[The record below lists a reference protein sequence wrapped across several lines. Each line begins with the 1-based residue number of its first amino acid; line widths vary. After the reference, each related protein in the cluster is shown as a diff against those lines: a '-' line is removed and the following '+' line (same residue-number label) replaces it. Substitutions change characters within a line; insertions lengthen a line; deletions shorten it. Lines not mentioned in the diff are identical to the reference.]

1 MPRYVDV
8 LEHLTLKN
16 DTWLGILW
24 AITKTNSR
32 GEWIEDVFV
41 DMNGVI
47 SILPQ
52 RWHKRNPR
60 KVALW

>member
-16 DTWLGILW
+16 DTWLGILS

-47 SILPQ
+47 SILRQ
-52 RWHKRNPR
+52 R
-60 KVALW
+60 